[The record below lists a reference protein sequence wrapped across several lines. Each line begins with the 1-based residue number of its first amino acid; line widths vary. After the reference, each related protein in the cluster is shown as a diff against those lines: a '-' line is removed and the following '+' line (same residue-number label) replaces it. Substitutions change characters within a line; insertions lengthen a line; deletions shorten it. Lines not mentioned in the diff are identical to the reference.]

1 MNEKPS
7 TEKRFVVDSM
17 LGKMAKWMRVLGFDT
32 RYEYLHQLQQVNQYL
47 AEGLLVLTKNQRW
60 CELSGVVCIG
70 ANDPAEQLLEVAAQ
84 ISLKPGDVHFLKR
97 CILCNELL
105 APLPRDHAF
114 GLVPDYVF
122 ETQVDFSRCP
132 NCQKIYWSGSHPN
145 RMLKRLQDVLGW
157 AP

>member
-7 TEKRFVVDSM
+7 AKRFVVDSM
-17 LGKMAKWMRVLGFDT
+17 LGKMAKWMRILGFDT
-32 RYEYLHQLQQVNQYL
+32 RYEYLHQLQQVQRYR
-47 AEGLLVLTKNQRW
+47 AEGFLIITKNQRW
-60 CELSGVVCIG
+60 CGLSGVICIG
-70 ANDPAEQLLEVAAQ
+70 ANDSSEQLPELAAR
-84 ISLKPGDVHFLKR
+84 ISLGPGDVHFLRR

-105 APLPRDHAF
+105 AHLPRNDAV

-122 ETQVDFSRCP
+122 ETQTDFSRCP
-132 NCQKIYWSGSHPN
+132 NCQKVYWSGSHPN